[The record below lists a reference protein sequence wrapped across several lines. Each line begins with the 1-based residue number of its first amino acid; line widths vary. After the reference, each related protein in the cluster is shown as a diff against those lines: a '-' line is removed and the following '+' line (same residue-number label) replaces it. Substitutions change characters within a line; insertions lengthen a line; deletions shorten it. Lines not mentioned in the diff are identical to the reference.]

1 VNNEG
6 APRKPATADADYAA
20 GIVAQMSLED
30 KTALA
35 CADFAAV
42 AHLGLP
48 PLSFTDGG
56 NGVRVADD
64 ATAFPAC
71 VSLAAAFDEEL
82 AYRFGSAV
90 GQEARSAGHNVLL
103 GPALDIARTPLG
115 GRLPEAF
122 GEDPYLTGALGAA
135 YVHGVQRSVVAMV
148 KHFVVNN
155 FETGR
160 TGSGWPPP
168 DRGPAV
174 DIHVSRRA
182 LEEIY
187 FPPFRRALLDAGAGS
202 VMGSYNQVN
211 GCYACQSPE
220 LMAILK
226 DQWGW
231 EGFVAPD
238 FMFAVR
244 DPLAA
249 ARAGLDLPGLDN
261 AEGRR
266 PDDFTSGR
274 IGRDRLDDIVTRM
287 VGTMVTHG
295 LLDRTAAVPGPPAT
309 ESLDLAAEAAVAGSV
324 LLVNRAEAL
333 PLREDVTS
341 LAVIGPAGLDAIY
354 VMGGS
359 PTVKLHPDRVVTPLA
374 AIRQRAG
381 RAARVGHAQG
391 SWGDIPLP
399 GIPPALLSAAR
410 APGSPAFPGVLAEY
424 VDGPVERPGKRITR
438 TEPGI
443 DVTEPPAG
451 FGPQW
456 HASWTTVLTPAQ
468 DGHHRFSLAVAG
480 KGSLYL
486 DGALVAEGAREAIR
500 FIDGPS
506 YALQAAV
513 PLVAGRPVTIRVEYE
528 TGPALSVEEF
538 GLRPTVQLGWQPP
551 DSLVDDAAA
560 LAAGCDAAVV
570 IVNQASGEGMDRQSL
585 ALPGDQDRLIEA
597 VAQNNPRTVIVLN
610 TPGPTLMPWLDKVA
624 AVLQVWYPGEQFG
637 TALASMLFGDAD
649 PGGRL
654 PVTFPAH
661 AGQGPVQAVG
671 QYPGIGGVATYSE
684 DMLVGYRFF
693 TANNQQPLFPFG
705 HGLSFARFAYENLRI
720 ERPQHDEIQVS
731 FGIVNEA
738 PRPGCEVAQL
748 YLRCPDQAAEPPFQ
762 LKGFQRVCL
771 GAGERRDVTFTL
783 SSMDLAAWS
792 DPDGWMVHPGSYEV
806 LIGASSADVR
816 LSASVEVTEEPP
828 VSRSTAC
835 SELGENVS

>member
-1 VNNEG
+1 MNHER
-6 APRKPATADADYAA
+6 APGEAATDADRAA
-20 GIVAQMSLED
+20 DIVAKMSLED
-30 KTALA
+30 KIALA

-48 PLSFTDGG
+48 ALSFTDGG

-71 VSLAAAFDEEL
+71 VSLAAAFDEQL

-115 GRLPEAF
+115 GRQAEAF
-122 GEDPYLTGALGAA
+122 GEDPYLTGVLGAA
-135 YVHGVQRSVVAMV
+135 YVRGAQRNVVAMV

-160 TGSGWPPP
+160 TGSGWPPS

-174 DIHVSRRA
+174 DIRVSRRA

-187 FPPFRRALLDAGAGS
+187 FPPFRRALTGAGAGS

-211 GCYACQSPE
+211 GCYACQNPD
-220 LMAILK
+220 LLATLK

-231 EGFVAPD
+231 GGFVAPD

-244 DPLAA
+244 DPVAA
-249 ARAGLDLPGLDN
+249 ARAGLDLPGLDD

-266 PDDFTSGR
+266 PEDFTSGR
-274 IGRDRLDDIVTRM
+274 IGRDRLDDVVTRM
-287 VGTMVTHG
+287 VGAMVTQG
-295 LLDRTAAVPGPPAT
+295 LLDRPAAVPGPPAT
-309 ESLDLAAEAAVAGSV
+309 ENLELAAEVAVAGSV

-333 PLREDVTS
+333 PLGEDVTS

-381 RAARVGHAQG
+381 GALRVEHAQG

-399 GIPPALLSAAR
+399 GIPPVLLSTPQVSGTAA
-410 APGSPAFPGVLAEY
+410 SPGVLAEY
-424 VDGPVERPGKRITR
+424 VDGSAATPGKRLTR
-438 TEPGI
+438 IEPGI
-443 DVTEPPAG
+443 EATDPPAG

-456 HASWTTVLTPAQ
+456 RATWTTVLTPAQ

-480 KGSLYL
+480 KTSLYL
-486 DGALVAEGAREAIR
+486 DGALITAAAREAIR
-500 FIDGPS
+500 MIDGPS
-506 YALQAAV
+506 YALQAV
-513 PLVAGRPVTIRVEYE
+513 VHLVAGQPVTIRVEYE
-528 TGPALSVEEF
+528 TGPALAVEEF
-538 GLRPTVQLGWQPP
+538 GLRPEVRLGWQPP
-551 DSLVDDAAA
+551 DSLIDDAAA
-560 LAAGCDAAVV
+560 MAAQCDAAVV

-585 ALPGDQDRLIEA
+585 ELPGDQDRLIAA
-597 VAQNNPRTVIVLN
+597 VAHRNPRTVVVLN
-610 TPGPTLMPWLDKVA
+610 TPGPVLMPWLDKVA
-624 AVLQVWYPGEQFG
+624 AVLQVWYPGERFG
-637 TALASMLFGDAD
+637 TALASMLFGDEE

-661 AGQGPVQAVG
+661 AGQGPVQTVE
-671 QYPGIGGVATYSE
+671 QYPGIGGVATYTE
-684 DMLVGYRFF
+684 DILVGYRFF
-693 TANNQQPLFPFG
+693 AANNQQPSFPFG
-705 HGLSFARFAYENLRI
+705 HGLSFARFAYENLELRRTGSGDI
-720 ERPQHDEIQVS
+720 RAS
-731 FGIVNEA
+731 FGIVNNSE
-738 PRPGCEVAQL
+738 RLGCEVAQL
-748 YLRCPDQAAEPPFQ
+748 YLRCPEAAAEPPLQ
-762 LKGFQRVCL
+762 LKGFQRVHL

-783 SSMDLAAWS
+783 TSTDLAAWS
-792 DPDGWMVHPGSYEV
+792 DPAGWTVHPGSYEV

-816 LSASVEVTEEPP
+816 LSAFVEVTD
-828 VSRSTAC
+828 AC
-835 SELGENVS
+835 HA

>member
-1 VNNEG
+1 MNHER
-6 APRKPATADADYAA
+6 APGQAAADVDRAAD
-20 GIVAQMSLED
+20 IVAKMSLED
-30 KTALA
+30 KIALA

-71 VSLAAAFDEEL
+71 VSLAAAFDEQL

-103 GPALDIARTPLG
+103 GPALDIARTPLA
-115 GRLPEAF
+115 GRQAEAF
-122 GEDPYLTGALGAA
+122 GEDPYLTGVLGAA
-135 YVHGVQRSVVAMV
+135 YVRGVQRNVVAMV

-160 TGSGWPPP
+160 TGSGAPAS

-174 DIHVSRRA
+174 DVHVSRRA

-187 FPPFRRALLDAGAGS
+187 FPPFRRALTDAGAGS

-211 GCYACQSPE
+211 GYYACQNPE
-220 LMAILK
+220 LLGILK

-231 EGFVAPD
+231 GGFVAPD

-244 DPLAA
+244 DPVAA

-261 AEGRR
+261 AEGRM
-266 PDDFTSGR
+266 PEDFTSGR
-274 IGRDRLDDIVTRM
+274 IGRDRLDDVVTRM
-287 VGTMVTHG
+287 VSTMVTHG
-295 LLDRTAAVPGPPAT
+295 LLDRPAAVPGPPAA
-309 ESLDLAAEAAVAGSV
+309 ESFELAAETAVAGSV
-324 LLVNRAEAL
+324 LLVNRAGAL
-333 PLREDVTS
+333 PLGEDVSS

-359 PTVKLHPDRVVTPLA
+359 PTVKLHPHRVVTPLA
-374 AIRQRAG
+374 GIRQRAG
-381 RAARVGHAQG
+381 SRVRVEHAQG

-399 GIPPALLSAAR
+399 GIPPALLSTPAV
-410 APGSPAFPGVLAEY
+410 PGTLAGPGVLAKY
-424 VDGPVERPGKRITR
+424 VDGPAERPGKRVTR

-443 DVTEPPAG
+443 EVTDPPAG

-468 DGHHRFSLAVAG
+468 DGYHRFSLAVAG
-480 KGSLYL
+480 QSSLYL

-506 YALQAAV
+506 YALQTV
-513 PLVAGRPVTIRVEYE
+513 IPLVAGRPVSILVEYE
-528 TGPALSVEEF
+528 TGPALAVEEF
-538 GLRPTVQLGWQPP
+538 GLRPTVRLGWQPP
-551 DSLVDDAAA
+551 DSLIDDAAA
-560 LAAGCDAAVV
+560 LAARCDAAVV

-585 ALPGDQDRLIEA
+585 ALPGDQDRLITA
-597 VAQNNPRTVIVLN
+597 VAHNNPRTVIVLN
-610 TPGPTLMPWLDKVA
+610 TPGPTLMPWLDEVA

-637 TALASMLFGDAD
+637 TALARVLFGDED

-661 AGQGPVQAVG
+661 AGQGPVQAVE
-671 QYPGIGGVATYSE
+671 QYPGIDGVATYTE
-684 DMLVGYRFF
+684 DILVGYRFF
-693 TANNQQPLFPFG
+693 AANNQQPSFPFG
-705 HGLSFARFAYENLRI
+705 HGLSFARFGYEDLTIR
-720 ERPQHDEIQVS
+720 RPRPGEIHVS
-731 FGIVNEA
+731 FGIVNTA
-738 PRPGCEVAQL
+738 PRPGHEVAQL
-748 YLRCPDQAAEPPFQ
+748 YLRYPVQAAEPPLQ
-762 LKGFQRVCL
+762 LKGFQRVHL
-771 GAGERRDVTFTL
+771 AAGERRAVTFTL
-783 SSMDLAAWS
+783 TSADLAAWS
-792 DPDGWMVHPGSYEV
+792 DPAGWTVHPGSYEV

-816 LSASVEVTEEPP
+816 LSAFVEVTDD
-828 VSRSTAC
+828 
-835 SELGENVS
+835 